1 MLELAAVVEQPGIAS
16 LALPIEDGEPITPAV
31 FAQGIAFVQHH
42 HRAGQVVLV
51 ACAAGISRSTTFAIA
66 ALKEAEQLSLLAA
79 AQIVRRLHPR
89 GLPHSA
95 LWSSL
100 CAYYQEPLS
109 YLDLIR
115 AGESG

>member
-1 MLELAAVVEQPGIAS
+1 MLELAEVVEQPGIES
-16 LALPIEDGEPITPAV
+16 LALPIKDGEPIAPAT
-31 FAQGIAFVQHH
+31 FAQGLAFVQQQQQ
-42 HRAGQVVLV
+42 AGRVVLV

-66 ALKEAEQLSLLAA
+66 ALKEAEQLSLLEAA
-79 AQIVRRLHPR
+79 TIVRQLHPR
-89 GLPHSA
+89 GLPHST

-115 AGESG
+115 AGE